1 MAIQI
6 KAVSSKKEM
15 KTFVRFAN
23 RLYKGN
29 KYYVPTMP
37 SDDMATFDKGHN
49 GAFAFSEAELY
60 LAYKDGEVVGRVA
73 AIINN
78 KANETWNVKQVR
90 FGWFDFIDDIEV
102 SGALLDAV
110 IAFGRKHGMTQI
122 AGPLGFTDFDPEG
135 MLVEGFDRIST
146 MTLSYNHPYYP
157 EHMKKHGYTKETGWL
172 ENRLTIPEEV
182 PEKFS
187 RVEDLVLQRY
197 NLKVRKFTTK
207 QINQLGY
214 GRKFFH
220 LINKTYSHLY
230 GFSLLSDKQIDD
242 FVETH
247 LSLIDTRM
255 LTLIEDE
262 NGELIAGG
270 VSMPSI
276 AEALQKCRG
285 ELLPFG
291 WWHLIR
297 AMFWKRSDT
306 VELLLIGVLPEWQ
319 KKGVVALL
327 FKDLIKVYNEL
338 GFKYAETNAMLEN
351 NQNIQS
357 IFDSF
362 EREIHKRRWIFEKEI

>member
-6 KAVSSKKEM
+6 KTVSSKKEM

-187 RVEDLVLQRY
+187 RVADLVLQRY